1 MGLFDFFKKKATEEQ
16 PQTEEQQEGV
26 LELDGVEVE
35 TDAQEA
41 DIVLDVEDGQDMN
54 RAVHAVMD
62 EEEIQ
67 IDRAGEDILYR
78 GGCRESACGSGNR
91 DYLRG
96 RGRRGNPDGG
106 GCGGGRSSSG

>member
-35 TDAQEA
+35 TGAQEA

-67 IDRAGEDILYR
+67 IDRAGEAGR
-78 GGCRESACGSGNR
+78 MQRKH
-91 DYLRG
+91 LRK
-96 RGRRGNPDGG
+96 RKSRLPSRT
-106 GCGGGRSSSG
+106 RMERKS

>member
-67 IDRAGEDILYR
+67 IFCI
-78 GGCRESACGSGNR
+78 
-91 DYLRG
+91 
-96 RGRRGNPDGG
+96 GRRQKKRLRKRKSRLPS
-106 GCGGGRSSSG
+106 RTRTERKS

>member
-1 MGLFDFFKKKATEEQ
+1 MGLFDFLRKKATEEQ

-35 TDAQEA
+35 TDAQDA

-62 EEEIQ
+62 EEETRLTAQERIFC
-67 IDRAGEDILYR
+67 I
-78 GGCRESACGSGNR
+78 
-91 DYLRG
+91 
-96 RGRRGNPDGG
+96 GRRQKKRLRKRKSRLPS
-106 GCGGGRSSSG
+106 RTRTERKS